1 LKILQLTKFY
11 PPFWGGIE
19 SVTYE
24 LTEGLHAAGYE
35 CVVLCANTT
44 NVTVDE
50 VFENKYK
57 VIRAASYGRVFS
69 TSISPALINIF
80 RKIAND
86 FDIIHVHFPDPL
98 TALALSLVKPKAK
111 VVIHWHSDIIKQ
123 SYLLKFYLP
132 LQNMVL
138 KRADLII
145 GTSPKYIQESPQLK
159 DFVYKTV
166 AIPLGSEVKVFE
178 NTTAVEA
185 SILNRFKGKKILFS
199 LGRLVYYKGYNYL
212 IEAASLISNDFVIVI
227 GGEGPEYS
235 NLKKQIASYKL
246 EAKVHLIGK
255 IPQVELA
262 SWFKA
267 CNIFCFPST
276 FASEA
281 FGVSQ
286 IEAMSFGKP
295 VIATE
300 IPRSGV
306 SWVNAH
312 GVSGVNVKL
321 GSATEL
327 ANAIQLLANDVNLYQ
342 KYSVGAKHRYEAMF
356 KPNQMVDSMLNQ
368 YLKLTRQGESNLSQ
382 LSKLPKVSII
392 TVLLDNKKYIRDVI
406 DSVLSQDYENIEY
419 LIIDGDSKDG
429 SVEIIESYKDKIHV
443 FISEKDEGVYD
454 ALNKGILKASGDI
467 IGLLHS
473 DDFFDHPRVIS
484 SIVEK
489 FLKDKVDAVYGD
501 LRYIGNTGKNEIVR
515 VWKAGAY
522 KPNFFYKG
530 WMPPHPTFYVRREV
544 YQKFGAFNTQL
555 KFAADYELML
565 RFILK
570 HQITLSYIPEFL
582 VKMRVGGASNRNLSN
597 RIKANI
603 EDRKAWKLVEI
614 KPGFLTLVLKPLKKI
629 FQYSIFN
636 QSWKTPQ

>member
-1 LKILQLTKFY
+1 MKILQLTKFY

-24 LTEGLHAAGYE
+24 LTEGLHAADYD
-35 CVVLCANTT
+35 CVVLCANTNNT
-44 NVTVDE
+44 TVE
-50 VFENKYK
+50 ESFNQKYK
-57 VIRAASYGRVFS
+57 VIRAASFGRIFS
-69 TSISPALINIF
+69 TSISPALIKIF
-80 RKIAND
+80 KLIAND

-123 SYLLKFYLP
+123 SFLLRFYLP

-138 KRADLII
+138 KRADVII

-178 NTTAVEA
+178 NSVSIEA
-185 SILNRFKGKKILFS
+185 SIVKRFKGKKILFS

-212 IEAASLISNDFVIVI
+212 IEAARHISDDFVVVI
-227 GGEGPEYS
+227 GGEGPELS
-235 NLKKQIASYKL
+235 NLKKQVKSQKL
-246 EAKVHLIGK
+246 ENKVHLIGK
-255 IPQVELA
+255 IPQSELA

-267 CNIFCFPST
+267 CYIFCFPST

-312 GVSGVNVKL
+312 GISGVNVKL

-327 ANAIQLLANDVNLYQ
+327 AHAIQLLANDTKLYQ
-342 KYSVGAKHRYEAMF
+342 KYSVGAKHRYETMF
-356 KPNQMVDSMLNQ
+356 KPKQMVDAMLNQ
-368 YLKLTRQGESNLSQ
+368 YLRLIGAAATSFQDLPK
-382 LSKLPKVSII
+382 KPKVSII
-392 TVLLDNKKYIRDVI
+392 TVLLDNKKYIKDAI
-406 DSVLSQDYENIEY
+406 ESVLSQDYENIEY
-419 LIIDGDSKDG
+419 LVIDGDSKDG

-454 ALNKGILKASGDI
+454 ALNKGISKASGDI

-484 SIVEK
+484 IIVER
-489 FLKDKVDAVYGD
+489 FLKEKVEAVYGD

-544 YQKFGAFNTQL
+544 YQKFGSFNTQL

-636 QSWKTPQ
+636 QSWNKHQ